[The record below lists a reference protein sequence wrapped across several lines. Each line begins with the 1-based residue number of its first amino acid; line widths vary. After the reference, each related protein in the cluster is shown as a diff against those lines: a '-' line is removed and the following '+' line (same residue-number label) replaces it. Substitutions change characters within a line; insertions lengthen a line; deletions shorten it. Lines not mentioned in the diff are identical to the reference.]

1 MDAII
6 RHLAPAAVIRLADQV
21 DYLAGQ
27 VVSKTLVQNA
37 AVGLT
42 LFAFDAGEA
51 ISTHE
56 AGGDALVTVLDG
68 TGEVT
73 LAGVTHTVRAGES
86 LVMPALTPHAV
97 RAITPF
103 KMSLTVVFPP
113 AV

>member
-6 RHLAPAAVIRLADQV
+6 RHLPPAAVIRLADQV
-21 DYLAGQ
+21 DCLPGQ

-37 AVGLT
+37 AVGVT

-56 AGGDALVTVLDG
+56 AGGDALVTALDG

-73 LAGVTHTVRAGES
+73 LAGVKHTLRAGDS
-86 LVMPALTPHAV
+86 LLMPALTPHSV
-97 RAITPF
+97 QAITPF
-103 KMSLTVVFPP
+103 KMLLTVVFP
-113 AV
+113 